1 MAFKLVC
8 VRAPAA
14 DCLTVAT
21 GSAAHGTVR
30 VDVEV
35 YGYTI
40 TVTVMGLTPNTSHL
54 INFHAGTCAAP
65 ELSPYVQVDVAAA
78 DAKGTLTHVSTWPGV
93 YSIPAE
99 GQILTVHYAE
109 PNRSRAHIACADM
122 TN

>member
-30 VDVEV
+30 VDVKAS
-35 YGYTI
+35 GFTM

-54 INFHAGTCAAP
+54 INYHTGTCANP
-65 ELSPYVQVDVAAA
+65 DLSLWRQLDVATA
-78 DAKGTLTHVSTWPGV
+78 DAKGTFTWVSTWPDA
-93 YSIPAE
+93 YFIPAD
-99 GQILTVHYAE
+99 GQVLTIHYAE